1 MGTNYQHCF
10 YCREASSK
18 PSLATRFQVHGEVY
32 ISEMKRD
39 GGTRL
44 PSSVDFWY
52 SRFSIYK
59 SIPFSCRVSGAS
71 VDPPDQPSSCLQI
84 IGQVYADPD
93 CLPRTLDFGLNVKL
107 FWEKFVP
114 TDCPPAFFPL
124 AAICCKLEPES
135 RLVSHLSSHLTALRS

>member
-1 MGTNYQHCF
+1 M
-10 YCREASSK
+10 
-18 PSLATRFQVHGEVY
+18 
-32 ISEMKRD
+32 
-39 GGTRL
+39 RL
-44 PSSVDFWY
+44 PSRVGFRYSCFSV
-52 SRFSIYK
+52 YK
-59 SIPFSCRVSGAS
+59 STPFSYHVSAAS
-71 VDPPDQPSSCLQI
+71 VDPPDQLSSCLQI

-135 RLVSHLSSHLTALRS
+135 RLVSHLSSHLTALTS

>member
-1 MGTNYQHCF
+1 MK
-10 YCREASSK
+10 RLSSSK
-18 PSLATRFQVHGEVY
+18 DFCYSCF
-32 ISEMKRD
+32 
-39 GGTRL
+39 
-44 PSSVDFWY
+44 SV
-52 SRFSIYK
+52 SK
-59 SIPFSCRVSGAS
+59 SIPFCHVCAAS
-71 VDPPDQPSSCLQI
+71 VDCHNQLSSCLQI

-135 RLVSHLSSHLTALRS
+135 RLVSPPSSQLPALRSRDACFRSSQALFLARAVAETLSLRVNC

>member
-1 MGTNYQHCF
+1 M
-10 YCREASSK
+10 
-18 PSLATRFQVHGEVY
+18 
-32 ISEMKRD
+32 
-39 GGTRL
+39 
-44 PSSVDFWY
+44 
-52 SRFSIYK
+52 
-59 SIPFSCRVSGAS
+59 AS
-71 VDPPDQPSSCLQI
+71 VDPPDQLSSHLQI

-135 RLVSHLSSHLTALRS
+135 RLVSPPSSRRTAPRSRDARFSDPMPFPGTSSGRNLELEGKLLNAKATLGDSEPDKMESET